1 MIRLADVDENNFEAL
16 RRLDVAPEQRRF
28 LDSPLGILARGY
40 VYRTQRAR
48 VLAVLAEGEPVG
60 LLLVKDMD
68 EEPAC
73 YDLQQFMI
81 DRRFQGRGY
90 GAAALGLLLDR
101 LRQEK
106 KYADVEVCVHREN
119 DAALA
124 LFEGA
129 GFVDTDGK
137 RRTLYGIKARRILLI
152 FGNPD
157 CTACKEIQETF
168 TQYPELSA
176 QIADGTLKVVDIYI
190 DEDIELWKARKA
202 AYPASWINGYD
213 PTFSIRTDLIYN
225 VRAVP
230 SLYLLDENK
239 TVLLKDAVPEKVLQ
253 ALL

>member
-1 MIRLADVDENNFEAL
+1 MIRSADVDENNFEAL

-48 VLAVLAEGEPVG
+48 VLAVLADGEPVG

-129 GFVDTDGK
+129 GFVDTGYVDPGV
-137 RRTLYGIKARRILLI
+137 
-152 FGNPD
+152 PD
-157 CTACKEIQETF
+157 CLNLM
-168 TQYPELSA
+168 YRL
-176 QIADGTLKVVDIYI
+176 
-190 DEDIELWKARKA
+190 
-202 AYPASWINGYD
+202 
-213 PTFSIRTDLIYN
+213 
-225 VRAVP
+225 
-230 SLYLLDENK
+230 
-239 TVLLKDAVPEKVLQ
+239 
-253 ALL
+253 